1 MTSRTMLATGLMAA
15 LLLPTAGAA
24 AAAEQWEATSTT
36 AMAIT
41 GNVTFSPDRIT
52 FKNGASLPLML
63 VGHAAAFET
72 VPNQRVPADLYKV
85 TAPADPLLLNGTRL
99 CGGGPIQKPVT
110 YIAVWPVPAS
120 GGRQGRGMNVFSGA
134 TPPQPSGSRTGE
146 CGLYF
151 YETAA
156 APGAASAPA
165 ASGTTHL
172 ECPATFEGHK
182 VQNWDIYDGPRPIPQ
197 QLPGVGKDY
206 VFWDITAAQAERG
219 VRIVCGYRDTPKVKD
234 FPLPPSIR
242 RCQNPQQSRA
252 FECN

>member
-1 MTSRTMLATGLMAA
+1 MTSRTMLAKGGLMAA
-15 LLLPTAGAA
+15 LLLQT
-24 AAAEQWEATSTT
+24 AAAEQWEATSTI

-41 GNVTFSPDRIT
+41 GNVTLSPDRIT
-52 FKNGASLPLML
+52 FQNGASLPLTL

-72 VPNQRVPADLYKV
+72 PTNQRVPADLYKV
-85 TAPADPLLLNGTRL
+85 TAPANPLLLHGNRL
-99 CGGGPIQKPVT
+99 CGTPVT

-134 TPPQPSGSRTGE
+134 TPPLPSGSRTGE
-146 CGLYF
+146 CGLFF

-165 ASGTTHL
+165 ASGTTLL

-219 VRIVCGYRDTPKVKD
+219 VRIVCGYRDTQKVKD
-234 FPLPPSIR
+234 LPLPPSIR
-242 RCQNPQQSRA
+242 RCLNPQQSRA